1 MEQNEFINLI
11 DQLVK
16 GEISEISVTKDDF
29 LAFRQIIVN
38 RDDFKH
44 FRGIAQHGGHVI
56 YTYLEEARS

>member
-29 LAFRQIIVN
+29 LAFRQIIVH
-38 RDDFKH
+38 REDFKH